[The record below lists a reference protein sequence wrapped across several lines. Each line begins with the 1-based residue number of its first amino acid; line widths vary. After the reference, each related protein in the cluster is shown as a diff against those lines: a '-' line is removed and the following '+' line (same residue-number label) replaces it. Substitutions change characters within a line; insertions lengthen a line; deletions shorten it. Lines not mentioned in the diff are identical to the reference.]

1 MSTDAVAVDE
11 TAVATFAETAAET
24 ATVHRPTAAD
34 AGDRLAD
41 LVTEPAVGVPL
52 GVDGVAPEDAGVETA
67 PSPAALESATTGVT
81 PAGVGVADYG
91 TVTLPSVDLAELVA
105 LYCPRHVVVLPAS
118 DVVPDMPTAYER
130 LGEEFAAGRDT
141 QILAT
146 GPSATADMGELIQGV
161 HGPTEVHVVVVTDR

>member
-1 MSTDAVAVDE
+1 MSTDAVRVDDGAVS
-11 TAVATFAETAAET
+11 TFAETASEA
-24 ATVHRPTAAD
+24 ATVHRTTAAD
-34 AGDRLAD
+34 AAD
-41 LVTEPAVGVPL
+41 TVAEVTAEPAVGVAL
-52 GVDGVAPEDAGVETA
+52 GVDGVSLADAPVETD
-67 PSPAALESATTGVT
+67 PSPADIESATTGVT

-105 LYCPRHVVVLPAS
+105 LYCPRHVAVLPAS

-130 LGEEFAAGRDT
+130 VGEEFAAGLDT

-161 HGPTEVHVVVVTDR
+161 HGPTEVHVVVVEDR